1 MMFPQN
7 AKMTAFVWSGR
18 SLPKVRYGA
27 RFSAGRKSMA
37 AIMTPTSMPTTAH
50 TMAARKNSRG
60 VRSS

>member
-18 SLPKVRYGA
+18 SLPNVRYGA
-27 RFSAGRKSMA
+27 RLSAGMKSMA
-37 AIMTPTSMPTTAH
+37 AIRTPTSMPTTAQ
-50 TMAARKNSRG
+50 TTAARKKSRG